1 MDEYLLLEVVDDVVM
16 ILVAYALD
24 VGHVDLLEYFLKTLN
39 TTQKI
44 AVEEDLKEK
53 RSFDVVYK

>member
-39 TTQKI
+39 TT
-44 AVEEDLKEK
+44 
-53 RSFDVVYK
+53 